1 MKNWWQMNGI
11 LWKQYYIRHKVWI
24 WLLLVMGVL
33 LRLLEGRFMQQEYAG
48 MMIGV
53 YAQDEQGRELLDLLQ
68 QEEGIFRFLSFNSEE
83 ELRRQVENGSLE
95 CGYVLPEGF
104 YRELLSGKF
113 RRQIGIYYSPASSAH
128 RISYEVVFSHLYQE
142 FSDRILEDYLK
153 ESGFDSEHFTALL
166 ALKEEYESNESTF
179 SFRYETVGG
188 EPVGEENTL
197 DVLRGCIGVLMFFMS
212 LLGLGNCK
220 ELTGI
225 SSRIPASKGNR
236 VKSMSLHIAALGSIT
251 MGAMLILLSGIGQD
265 ILQEILGLLVYWVV
279 LEIYL
284 RLLKVLLPTSRA
296 IYGMIPVL
304 TLGSLLFAPVFI
316 RIEAYI
322 PAASLIGRL
331 FPVTWY
337 LEAFY
342 I

>member
-128 RISYEVVFSHLYQE
+128 RISYEVVFSRLYQE

-153 ESGFDSEHFTALL
+153 ESGFDSEQLTALL

-179 SFRYETVGG
+179 SFRYETAGG
-188 EPVGEENTL
+188 ETVGEENSL
-197 DVLRGCIGVLMFFMS
+197 DALRGCIGILIFFMS

-225 SSRIPASKGNR
+225 SSRIPGFKGN
-236 VKSMSLHIAALGSIT
+236 KIKNISLDIAVTGSIV
-251 MGAMLILLSGIGQD
+251 MGGILILISGAGD
-265 ILQEILGLLVYWVV
+265 HLLKEVLGLAVFWVALEVYV
-279 LEIYL
+279 
-284 RLLKVLLPTSRA
+284 RLLTIILPTPRA
-296 IYGMIPVL
+296 VYGVIPVL
-304 TLGSLLFAPVFI
+304 VLGSMLFAPVFI
-316 RIEAYI
+316 RIETYI
-322 PAASLIGRL
+322 PAVSLLGRL

-337 LEAFY
+337 LEFFY
-342 I
+342 

>member
-1 MKNWWQMNGI
+1 MKNWWKINVI

-24 WLLLVMGVL
+24 WLLLILGVL
-33 LRLLEGRFMQQEYAG
+33 LRLLQGSFMQQEYTG
-48 MMIGV
+48 MVIGV

-68 QEEGIFRFLSFNSEE
+68 QEEGIFRFISLDSEE

-104 YRELLSGKF
+104 YGQLLTGKF

-153 ESGFDSEHFTALL
+153 ESGSDSEHLTTLL
-166 ALKEEYESNESTF
+166 ALKEEYERNESTF

-188 EPVGEENTL
+188 ETAGEENSL
-197 DVLRGCIGVLMFFMS
+197 DALRGCIGVLIFFMS

-220 ELTGI
+220 ELTQIG
-225 SSRIPASKGNR
+225 SRVPGSKGNK
-236 VKSMSLHIAALGSIT
+236 VKSMSLHIAVLGSII
-251 MGAMLILLSGIGQD
+251 MGAVLILLSGTGRD
-265 ILQEILGLLVYWVV
+265 FLQELLGFLMYWVV

-296 IYGMIPVL
+296 VYGMIPVL
-304 TLGSLLFAPVFI
+304 IMGSLLFAPVFI

-337 LEAFY
+337 LEFFY
-342 I
+342 